1 MKQIKSIASVFF
13 VVICLLTMAGSQIDL
28 PLVKAVSGPKSPDAK
43 QEEIGAK
50 KENTDNQ
57 SSAPV
62 ERETSV
68 SETNSRKI
76 TLSFVGDCLI
86 ATSDGTTHR
95 VGSLNWMADNKPAT
109 YFFENVVKIFKS
121 DDFTIAN
128 CENVF
133 TDKVFTPILKQRPA
147 FWFRSNTK
155 NASIFKSGAVD
166 IVSIAN
172 NHTGDYGKDGFTDTV
187 NALESAGIKVG
198 YSNEPVI
205 VTKNGIKV
213 AFIFEEL
220 WYYSQYSRIVNQI
233 KEIEDETDLQIV
245 YFHGGMENIHQP
257 EEWKKNAVRKIIDA
271 NADMVIGSHP
281 HVLQPIEFYNDVPI
295 VYSLGNFVYGGNRQP
310 ENRTIILKASFEVGT
325 DELKVSTDIIPCY
338 VYTGNTNNWQPDI
351 IEDENDKS
359 KVLDFMTGTRELP
372 Y

>member
-13 VVICLLTMAGSQIDL
+13 IVICLLTMAGSRINL
-28 PLVKAVSGPKSPDAK
+28 PLVKAVSAPKSPDAK
-43 QEEIGAK
+43 QEDINAIQED
-50 KENTDNQ
+50 TDN
-57 SSAPV
+57 SSATV
-62 ERETSV
+62 KQETSV
-68 SETNSRKI
+68 SEINSRKI

-95 VGSLNWMADNKPAT
+95 VGSLNWMADNKPAS
-109 YFFENVVKIFKS
+109 YFFEKVIKIFKS
-121 DDFTIAN
+121 DDFTVAN

-133 TDKVFTPILKQRPA
+133 TDKAFTPISKQRPA

-155 NASIFKSGAVD
+155 NALILKSGGVD

-172 NHTGDYGKDGFTDTV
+172 NHTGDYGKVGFKDTV

-205 VTKNGIKV
+205 VTKNGIRV

-220 WYYSQYSRIVNQI
+220 WHYNQYSRIVNQI
-233 KEIEDETDLQIV
+233 KAIEDKTDLQIV

-271 NADMVIGSHP
+271 NADMVVGSHP

-310 ENRTIILKASFEVGT
+310 ENRTIILKASFEVS
-325 DELKVSTDIIPCY
+325 DEIKVSIDIIPCY

-351 IEDENDKS
+351 IKNQNEKAR
-359 KVLDFMTGTRELP
+359 VLDFMMGARKLP